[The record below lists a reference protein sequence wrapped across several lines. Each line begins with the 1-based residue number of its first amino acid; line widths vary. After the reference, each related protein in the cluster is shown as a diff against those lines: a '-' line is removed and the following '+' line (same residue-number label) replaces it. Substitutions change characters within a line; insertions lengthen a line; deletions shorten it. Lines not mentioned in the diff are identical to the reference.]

1 MGDREKTVVLKI
13 GSSLLV
19 DDLTGNLRMD
29 FLYHLMNDVASMRA
43 RNYRVVLVSSGSVAL
58 GRRYGPTLASEDLT
72 LPQKQ
77 AAAALGQPAL
87 MAAYRNFA
95 FEHDLRVA
103 QILITLSDFEDR
115 KRFVNAEDT
124 FEELL
129 NQGAVP
135 IVNENDTVATKHLR
149 VGDNDRLSAKVCH
162 LVEADELV
170 ILTNVGGLLDKK
182 GKLVKRVETLDES
195 IFALARGASGA
206 GTGGMITKLLAAEI
220 AVASGCRTH
229 IASGSCVNP
238 VLGAI
243 DGEREHTVIESN
255 ITPESARHL
264 WIATSLEIRG
274 FLEVDAESLDGLRQ
288 GRSILPDDLESVAGE
303 FERGDVVSIMVGKL
317 EVARGIVAFNHHEAQ
332 ALLERRSPDIF
343 SVLGYKTRADV
354 VHGSDL
360 AFLAPAA
367 LR

>member
-1 MGDREKTVVLKI
+1 MADREKTVVVKI

-19 DDLTGNLRMD
+19 DDLTGKLRMD
-29 FLYHLMNDVASMRA
+29 FLYHLMNDVASMLA
-43 RNYRVVLVSSGSVAL
+43 RDYKVVLVSSGSVAL
-58 GRRYGPTLASEDLT
+58 GRRYGATLANADLT

-87 MAAYRNFA
+87 MAAYQHFA
-95 FEHDLRVA
+95 LEHDLRVA

-129 NQGAVP
+129 SQGVVP

-170 ILTNVGGLLDKK
+170 ILTNVGGLLDRE
-182 GKLVKRVETLDES
+182 GRLVKRIETLDES
-195 IFALARGASGA
+195 VFSLAGDASGP
-206 GTGGMITKLLAAEI
+206 GTGGMITKLLAAGI
-220 AVASGCRTH
+220 AVASGCSTH
-229 IASGSCVNP
+229 ITRGSCVNP

-243 DGEREHTVIESN
+243 DGAREHTVIESN

-264 WIATSLEIRG
+264 WIATSLDIRG
-274 FLEVDAESLDGLRQ
+274 FLQIDAESLEALMR
-288 GRSILPDDLESVAGE
+288 GRSLFPEDLKGVSGE
-303 FERGDVVSIMVGKL
+303 FGRGDVVSIRVDEL
-317 EVARGIVAFNHHEAQ
+317 EVARGIAAFNHHEAQ

-343 SVLGYKTRADV
+343 SVLGYNTRPDV
-354 VHGSDL
+354 VHENDL
-360 AFLAPAA
+360 AFLTPVVS
-367 LR
+367 

>member
-1 MGDREKTVVLKI
+1 MTQREKTIVIKI

-19 DDLTGNLRMD
+19 SESTGKLRMD
-29 FLYHLMNDVASMRA
+29 FLYHLMNDVATLRA
-43 RNYRVVLVSSGSVAL
+43 RNCKVVLVSSGSVAL
-58 GRRYGPTLASEDLT
+58 GRRYGATLASANLT

-87 MAAYRNFA
+87 MGAYQNFA
-95 FEHDLRVA
+95 FEHNLRVA

-129 NQGAVP
+129 CQGAVP

-170 ILTNVGGLLDKK
+170 ILTNVGGLLDKE
-182 GKLVKRVETLDES
+182 GKIVTKIETLDES
-195 IFALARGASGA
+195 IFSMAGGASGP

-220 AVASGCRTH
+220 AIASGCSTH
-229 IASGSCVNP
+229 ITSGSCVNP
-238 VLGAI
+238 VI
-243 DGEREHTVIESN
+243 DALDGLREHTVIESN

-264 WIATSLEIRG
+264 WIETSLEIRG
-274 FLEVDAESLDGLRQ
+274 FLEVSEESFDSIRQ
-288 GRSILPDDLESVAGE
+288 GRSLFPEDLSGVSGE
-303 FERGDVVSIMVGKL
+303 FGRGDVVSIMVGEL
-317 EVARGIVAFNHHEAQ
+317 EVARGIAAFNHHESQ
-332 ALLERRSPDIF
+332 ALLEGRSPDIF
-343 SVLGYKTRADV
+343 AVLGYNTRPDV
-354 VHGSDL
+354 VHKNDL
-360 AFLAPAA
+360 AFLTLTPS
-367 LR
+367 